1 METEWG
7 IDPHA
12 SCSRIQQ
19 IQVSGE
25 EKSKLCTDDCSEIGM
40 QADDFG
46 ERAQGDKVV
55 NKVVSNLLDHPQ
67 IFTFSTLMPEFLSG
81 VLVSID

>member
-1 METEWG
+1 
-7 IDPHA
+7 
-12 SCSRIQQ
+12 
-19 IQVSGE
+19 
-25 EKSKLCTDDCSEIGM
+25 M

-46 ERAQGDKVV
+46 EGAQGDKVV